1 MSELNN
7 KKFTRRQIL
16 KAAGLALVGVAPGGC
31 AVSAFQGKP
40 KRPNF
45 ILIMADDLGY
55 GDLGCYG
62 SGSLETPNIDK
73 LAAGGMKFTDYHS
86 NGAVCSPTRA
96 ALMTGR
102 YQQRS
107 GIAGVVTAANHRHTG
122 MSLEETT
129 FAEVLKSAGYTTALF
144 GKWHLGYQVDF
155 NPSKQGFDYFTG
167 FVSGNIDYQSHIDQ
181 QGYEDW
187 WQGTQLK
194 PQQGYSTY
202 LIARHGLDFIER
214 HRKEPFCL
222 YLAHESPHY
231 PYQGP
236 DDPGHRKIGNP
247 KPVTGIRKDKRDA
260 YREMIEAMDKTI
272 GQIMDKLR
280 DLGLEKNTFIFF
292 CSDNGASRIGS
303 NGKLKGHKGS
313 LWEGG
318 HRVPAIAYWPGKIA
332 AGVITDETSMS
343 MDLFA
348 TMIDLAKGRLP
359 AGSAL
364 DGVSLTPVLLKGQTL
379 PQRTLFWQHKNLK
392 AVRKAAWKLVVD
404 KDKIYLF
411 NLEKDLA
418 ESTDLAELYPAIVKK
433 LMAELNAWQQDVSSG
448 VEKIS

>member
-1 MSELNN
+1 MQ
-7 KKFTRRQIL
+7 FDRRRFIQ
-16 KAAGLALVGVAPGGC
+16 AAGIAILGVVPGGC
-31 AVSAFQGKP
+31 GVSAIENKA

-62 SGSLETPNIDK
+62 NQSFKTPNIDK

-102 YQQRS
+102 YQQRC
-107 GIAGVVTAANHRHTG
+107 GISGVVTAANHRHTG

-129 FAEVLKSAGYTTALF
+129 FAEVLKSAGYATALF
-144 GKWHLGYQVDF
+144 GKWHLGYQVEF
-155 NPSKQGFDYFTG
+155 NPSKQGFDHFTG
-167 FVSGNIDYQSHIDQ
+167 FVSGNVDYQSHIDQ

-187 WQGTQLK
+187 WQGTELK
-194 PQQGYSTY
+194 PQEGYSTY
-202 LIARHGLDFIER
+202 LIGRHGLGFIER

-236 DDPGHRKIGNP
+236 DDPGHRQVGNA
-247 KPVTGIRKDKRDA
+247 KPVQGIRKDKQVA

-272 GQIMDKLR
+272 GQIMDKLKG
-280 DLGLEKNTFIFF
+280 LGLEENTFIFF
-292 CSDNGASRIGS
+292 CSDNGANRVGS
-303 NGKLKGHKGS
+303 NGKLKGYKGS

-332 AGVITDETSMS
+332 AGVTTDETSIS

-348 TMIDLAKGRLP
+348 TMTELGKVRLP

-364 DGVSLTPVLLKGQTL
+364 DGVSLVPVLLKGQAL
-379 PQRTLFWQHKNLK
+379 PQRTLFWQHKNQK
-392 AVRKAAWKLVVD
+392 AVRKAWWKLVID

-411 NLEKDLA
+411 DLEKDPGESANVA
-418 ESTDLAELYPAIVKK
+418 EQYPAVVK
-433 LMAELNAWQQDVSSG
+433 ELTDELDAWQQDVSLG
-448 VEKIS
+448 VEKRT

>member
-1 MSELNN
+1 MKLALKLN
-7 KKFTRRQIL
+7 RRVFI
-16 KAAGLALVGVAPGGC
+16 KAAGFSLFGCVSGGC
-31 AVSAFQGKP
+31 AVSEFQGKP

-45 ILIMADDLGY
+45 VLIMADDLGY
-55 GDLGCYG
+55 GDLACYG
-62 SGSLETPNIDK
+62 SQFHNTPNIDK
-73 LAAGGMKFTDYHS
+73 LATGGMKFTDYHS

-129 FAEVLKSAGYTTALF
+129 FAEVLKSVGYTTALF

-155 NPSKQGFDYFTG
+155 NPCKQGFDYFTG
-167 FVSGNIDYQSHIDQ
+167 FVSGNIDYQAHIDQ
-181 QGYEDW
+181 AGYEDW

-202 LIARHGLDFIER
+202 LIARQGLDFIER
-214 HRKEPFCL
+214 YQKEPFCL

-236 DDPGHRKIGNP
+236 NDPGYRKIGNP
-247 KPVTGIRKDKRDA
+247 KPVTGIRKNKQDA
-260 YREMIEAMDKTI
+260 YREMIEAMDNTI
-272 GQIMDKLR
+272 GQIMNKLV
-280 DLGLEKNTFIFF
+280 DLGLEKNTLIFF
-292 CSDNGASRIGS
+292 CSDNGAARIGS

-313 LWEGG
+313 VWEGG

-332 AGVITDETSMS
+332 GGVTTDETAMS

-348 TMIDLAKGRLP
+348 TMTELAKARLP
-359 AGSAL
+359 DGLAL
-364 DGVSLTPVLLKGQTL
+364 DGVSLTPVLLSDQAL

-404 KDKIYLF
+404 EDRIYLY
-411 NLEKDLA
+411 NVEKDLA
-418 ESTDLAELYPAIVKK
+418 ESVNRADRYPSTVKE
-433 LMAELNAWQQDVSSG
+433 LMAELNAWQKDISSDA
-448 VEKIS
+448 EKIS